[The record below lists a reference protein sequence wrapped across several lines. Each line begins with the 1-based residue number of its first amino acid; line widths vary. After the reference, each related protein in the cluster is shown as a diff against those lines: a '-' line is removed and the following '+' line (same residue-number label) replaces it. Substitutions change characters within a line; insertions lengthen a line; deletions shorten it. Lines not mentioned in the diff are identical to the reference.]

1 MFRLRDFDRSLSSY
15 LRGVMKPDLAIR
27 ILFLLLAIPAG
38 LLTGSPPVAA
48 QSCLST
54 DELKT
59 TLARISAPPPTS
71 VNKKL
76 KTLLLKTAE
85 EQQELL
91 LKAVEEDQAK
101 EALKNRLRED

>member
-1 MFRLRDFDRSLSSY
+1 MFRLPNFDISLSTHF
-15 LRGVMKPDLAIR
+15 RGVMKPDLAIR
-27 ILFLLLAIPAG
+27 ILFLLLATPAG
-38 LLTGSPPVAA
+38 LLACSPSVAA

-59 TLARISAPPPTS
+59 TQARISAPPPTS

-76 KTLLLKTAE
+76 KNLLLKTAD

-91 LKAVEEDQAK
+91 LKVVEEDQA
-101 EALKNRLRED
+101 